1 MGWSRRPKHRQRS
14 CETSAGPP
22 LPLFLRLLGERRQQG
37 GGKVAALGALS
48 GPGDSDPNLGT
59 ARRPG
64 YPVPVPVPQSLAS
77 RIHSPNILFQLRMLP
92 YALSNRPEDPPKAP
106 VNSP

>member
-1 MGWSRRPKHRQRS
+1 MGWSGRPKHGQRS

-22 LPLFLRLLGERRQQG
+22 PLFLL
-37 GGKVAALGALS
+37 ALGGAAAGLCRRLEALS
-48 GPGDSDPNLGT
+48 GPGGSDPGLGT

-64 YPVPVPVPQSLAS
+64 YPVPVPVPVPVPQSLAP
-77 RIHSPNILFQLRMLP
+77 RIHSPNILFQLRTLP